1 MEDKK
6 AMDMQALITFL
17 KEKGFKK
24 IGVKSDEKYGN
35 DILYPIMY
43 ELRKQAK
50 FYPIQMN
57 NKTKILDKPVA
68 NYDAVLFFT
77 FSPPNLLKVDKNYK
91 KMTVNAENLYIFAP

>member
-1 MEDKK
+1 MEEKK
-6 AMDMQALITFL
+6 GQDMQALIGYL

-24 IGVKSDEKYGN
+24 IGVKSEEKYGN

-43 ELRKQAK
+43 ELRKQAM

-57 NKTKILDKPVA
+57 NKTKVLDHSVD

-77 FSPPNLLKVDKNYK
+77 FTPPNILKVDKNYK